1 MSKMSGESETRLRKA
16 FEDAEKNAP
25 SILFIDE
32 LDAIAPKRDKA
43 GGEVRGRE
51 PYPRRTHLTPSSK
64 RDMSKKC
71 MMLLRVSSSK
81 PTVPVPSL

>member
-1 MSKMSGESETRLRKA
+1 MCIQA

-43 GGEVRGRE
+43 GGEVRDWWGGRVLFIYVYL
-51 PYPRRTHLTPSSK
+51 PYVHI
-64 RDMSKKC
+64 
-71 MMLLRVSSSK
+71 
-81 PTVPVPSL
+81 